1 MILEFETERDKMP
14 PRFAGVPEGRG
25 DAEKEGRMKKD
36 IRAGQERMGM
46 FLSEIAAPNLLRLM
60 KASGVDYVIVD
71 CEHGYFDYSQVA
83 ALAAVGS
90 GIGFPVI
97 VRVAALTREPVQKYL
112 DAGVDGLLVPMLET
126 REQAEALVMYGKYA
140 PEGKRGIST
149 MRPHSNYN
157 PGKLTEYTAAANERI
172 ILLAQI
178 ETKRGVENIEEIVRV
193 PGIDGVLV
201 GPNDLACD
209 LGKMGDFSTPE
220 IKDCIDRVIRA
231 AAGAGIPSGIITSK
245 VGLIKECR
253 QKGMTLFSC
262 DSELGLLKK
271 GITAMLEATRA

>member
-1 MILEFETERDKMP
+1 MKTMWLPIAAPDGTGRVVFMKEDIK
-14 PRFAGVPEGRG
+14 AG
-25 DAEKEGRMKKD
+25 KEL
-36 IRAGQERMGM
+36 IGM

-60 KASGVDYVIVD
+60 KAAGVDFVIVD

-83 ALAAVGS
+83 ALAAVGN

-97 VRVAALTREPVQKYL
+97 ARAPTLTREPVQKYL

-126 REQAEALVMYGKYA
+126 PEMAKQLVLLSKYA

-157 PGKLTEYTAAANERI
+157 PGRLTEYTAAANRRI
-172 ILLAQI
+172 SLFAQI
-178 ETKRGVENIEEIVRV
+178 ETKKGVENIGEIVRV
-193 PGIDGVLV
+193 PGIDGVLI

-220 IKDCIDRVIRA
+220 MRACVERVVGA
-231 AAGAGIPSGIITSK
+231 AKAAGIPSGIITSSAD
-245 VGLIKECR
+245 LIKDCR
-253 QKGMTLFSC
+253 QKGMTIFSC

-271 GITAMLEATRA
+271 GIVDMLKKTRA